1 MPRDWKKIETDYMG
15 GNLSYAKIAEKWGV
29 SVRQVE
35 EHGRKNHWTEKR
47 REFRGKVAA
56 RAEQKAID
64 KRASREA
71 EKLARLDRG
80 GGADAGGHCAGAA
93 GGPGAAAKAQAQGWG
108 DHPGHAQRW
117 ERGRR
122 WAKALETLAGVI
134 RDANGLPGKLDK
146 ERITD
151 MRARRKLER
160 QKAGLDRKDEDGGG
174 VVLLPQVEEKADAG
188 GMEAAAQAG
197 AVHGQAGV

>member
-71 EKLARLDRG
+71 EKLARLDE
-80 GGADAGGHCAGAA
+80 AA
-93 GGPGAAAKAQAQGWG
+93 GLMLEGIARALREDPEQLRRHKRKDGEIILDMLNGGNAAAL
-108 DHPGHAQRW
+108 
-117 ERGRR
+117 
-122 WAKALETLAGVI
+122 AKALETLAGVI
-134 RDANGLPGKLDK
+134 RDANG
-146 ERITD
+146 RIAD

-188 GMEAAAQAG
+188 GMETAAQAG

>member
-1 MPRDWKKIETDYMG
+1 MLNG
-15 GNLSYAKIAEKWGV
+15 GN
-29 SVRQVE
+29 
-35 EHGRKNHWTEKR
+35 
-47 REFRGKVAA
+47 
-56 RAEQKAID
+56 
-64 KRASREA
+64 
-71 EKLARLDRG
+71 
-80 GGADAGGHCAGAA
+80 
-93 GGPGAAAKAQAQGWG
+93 AAAL
-108 DHPGHAQRW
+108 
-117 ERGRR
+117 
-122 WAKALETLAGVI
+122 AKALETLAGVI

>member
-29 SVRQVE
+29 SLRQVE

-56 RAEQKAID
+56 RAEQKSID
-64 KRASREA
+64 KKASREA
-71 EKLARLDRG
+71 ERLARLG
-80 GGADAGGHCAGAA
+80 EAA
-93 GGPGAAAKAQAQGWG
+93 GLMLEGIVQALREDPEQLRRHKVKNGEKVLEMLNGGNAAAL
-108 DHPGHAQRW
+108 
-117 ERGRR
+117 
-122 WAKALETLAGVI
+122 AKALETLAGVI
-134 RDANGLPGKLDK
+134 RDVNEVPGKLDREK
-146 ERITD
+146 ITD

-160 QKAGLDRKDEDGGG
+160 QKAGLDRNDGDGGG
-174 VVLLPQVEEKADAG
+174 VVVLPQVEEADAG
-188 GMEAAAQAG
+188 SMEAATQAG

>member
-1 MPRDWKKIETDYMG
+1 MCRRCGRIRHKRKDGEIILDMLNG
-15 GNLSYAKIAEKWGV
+15 GN
-29 SVRQVE
+29 
-35 EHGRKNHWTEKR
+35 
-47 REFRGKVAA
+47 
-56 RAEQKAID
+56 
-64 KRASREA
+64 
-71 EKLARLDRG
+71 
-80 GGADAGGHCAGAA
+80 
-93 GGPGAAAKAQAQGWG
+93 AAAL
-108 DHPGHAQRW
+108 
-117 ERGRR
+117 
-122 WAKALETLAGVI
+122 AKALETLAGVI

-160 QKAGLDRKDEDGGG
+160 QKAGLYRKDEDGGG

>member
-47 REFRGKVAA
+47 REFRGKVAV

-71 EKLARLDRG
+71 EKLARLDE
-80 GGADAGGHCAGAA
+80 AA
-93 GGPGAAAKAQAQGWG
+93 GLMLEGIVRALREDPEQLRRHKRKDGEIILDMLNGGNAAAL
-108 DHPGHAQRW
+108 
-117 ERGRR
+117 
-122 WAKALETLAGVI
+122 AKALETLAGVI

-174 VVLLPQVEEKADAG
+174 VVLLPQVEDKADAG
-188 GMEAAAQAG
+188 DMEAAAQAG
-197 AVHGQAGV
+197 AVHGKAGV